1 MRVAL
6 VRSKSDPQELRR
18 LTDSTTVLLLLPR
31 QDVMS
36 SIIFLSSVGH
46 CQRARA
52 YGSTHLLL
60 TYICQSSDMECKCGL
75 DSMFK
80 TFEVN
85 LSKIQITNLKRKV
98 I

>member
-1 MRVAL
+1 MLDAL
-6 VRSKSDPQELRR
+6 VRSKSDPQELARR

-31 QDVMS
+31 QDVVMS

-60 TYICQSSDMECKCGL
+60 TYICHTSDMEC
-75 DSMFK
+75 
-80 TFEVN
+80 
-85 LSKIQITNLKRKV
+85 
-98 I
+98 